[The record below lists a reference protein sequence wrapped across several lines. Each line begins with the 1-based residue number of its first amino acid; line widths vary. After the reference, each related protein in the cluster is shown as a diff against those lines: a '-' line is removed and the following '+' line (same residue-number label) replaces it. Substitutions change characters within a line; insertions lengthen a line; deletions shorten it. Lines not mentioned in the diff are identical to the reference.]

1 MSNSTLTVREV
12 LRYSN
17 HDLLNHLH
25 LIQMNLDLDRI
36 EEAKMVIKQI
46 AEQCKTFSNANKLG
60 VPKTI
65 EWLQTFEWR
74 YPAIKLTLTS
84 NVTRELSCEWD
95 ETIEQYLE
103 KTILHV
109 YDTLDP
115 FQEHS
120 LTINVHCDEKVFW
133 LDVKLDG
140 AWQLKS
146 IEMDNTNLTI
156 TTNEWTNTSWHYVL
170 SIKE

>member
-1 MSNSTLTVREV
+1 M
-12 LRYSN
+12 
-17 HDLLNHLH
+17 
-25 LIQMNLDLDRI
+25 
-36 EEAKMVIKQI
+36 
-46 AEQCKTFSNANKLG
+46 
-60 VPKTI
+60 
-65 EWLQTFEWR
+65 
-74 YPAIKLTLTS
+74 LTS
-84 NVTRELSCEWD
+84 NVTKELNSKWD

-115 FQEHS
+115 FQDQS
-120 LTINVHCDEKVFW
+120 LTIHVHCDENVFW
-133 LDVKLDG
+133 INVKLDG